1 MRFYAKQTSNRHIVF
16 VKQIQKEHIVKE
28 KKLYLDF
35 VDIQKAF
42 NRVLRKLLEW
52 ATRKKGLPEVIVR
65 SVMSFCHGAK
75 TKV

>member
-1 MRFYAKQTSNRHIVF
+1 MPNRQATDALFF

-28 KKLYLDF
+28 KKLYLGF